1 MLCASHFRFGRGHKN
16 SFENPLKNSK
26 AIRTRILEK
35 VLEQTAFFVLACLSI
50 DVLIKK
56 NLQISIKFY
65 FKKINRVCLIIFLV
79 KFNFFC
85 LSKIK
90 SPVLMILMEMVNL
103 LLLAGEEQWTW
114 TNIPA
119 QSIILALIKDIDG
132 SWENLFLEA
141 MAIWLSWR
149 WNCQNAQLDLK
160 IMNFAQLA

>member
-1 MLCASHFRFGRGHKN
+1 
-16 SFENPLKNSK
+16 
-26 AIRTRILEK
+26 
-35 VLEQTAFFVLACLSI
+35 
-50 DVLIKK
+50 
-56 NLQISIKFY
+56 
-65 FKKINRVCLIIFLV
+65 
-79 KFNFFC
+79 
-85 LSKIK
+85 
-90 SPVLMILMEMVNL
+90 MILMEMVNL